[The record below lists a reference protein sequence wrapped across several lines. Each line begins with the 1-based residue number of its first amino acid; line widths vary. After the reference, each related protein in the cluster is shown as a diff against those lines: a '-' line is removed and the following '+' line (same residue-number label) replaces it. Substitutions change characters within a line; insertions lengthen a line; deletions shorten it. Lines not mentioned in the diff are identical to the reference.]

1 MVPPA
6 LEPGH
11 LRYLRSGRAEQA
23 TGPAGQ
29 WRIGPLVDA
38 TRFGTGLT
46 YEAFKASMT
55 QNRERLEAAESA
67 VVIDSRDLEFFGSLR
82 PVTCVALVE
91 DWCGDVVANLP
102 VVAILAR
109 EVGPGLELRCFI
121 KADVP
126 DLATRYLNHGR
137 FESLPVFAFFDADW
151 NEVGVFIERP
161 VAVTE
166 RREEDRRA
174 VYASDRAFG
183 SPDAPASELS
193 DDVRTRLM
201 AEIQA
206 RRTASMPWANRQVV
220 TAIRDAIARAPQVG
234 ERVPHTR

>member
-1 MVPPA
+1 M
-6 LEPGH
+6 
-11 LRYLRSGRAEQA
+11 
-23 TGPAGQ
+23 
-29 WRIGPLVDA
+29 DA

-55 QNRERLEAAESA
+55 QNRERIDAAESA
-67 VVIDSRDLEFFGSLR
+67 VTIDARDLEHFRSLR
-82 PVTCVALVE
+82 PLSCVALVE
-91 DWCGDVVANLP
+91 DWCGDVIANLP
-102 VVAILAR
+102 VVAVLAR
-109 EVGPGLELRCFI
+109 EVGPALELRCFV

-166 RREEDRRA
+166 RRDEDRRA
-174 VYASDRAFG
+174 VYATDPAFG
-183 SPDAPASELS
+183 SPDAPASEL
-193 DDVRTRLM
+193 DEEVRARLM
-201 AEIQA
+201 TGIQA
-206 RRTASMPWANRQVV
+206 RRTASTPWANRQVV
-220 TAIRDAIARAPQVG
+220 IAIRDATARAPQVG